1 MKRKNQEVNKYQY
14 LINQLL
20 TLFFS
25 GVYITSQEMID
36 LAANLGIELPSKSR
50 ELILKNLFLEAEQRG
65 QLESLLDGLI
75 MLLQE
80 RIQQYNALN
89 RDYAGIQEIASVW
102 IHKANT
108 MIRLLHQQKRANPY
122 E

>member
-1 MKRKNQEVNKYQY
+1 MRRKQQEPNKHQHI
-14 LINQLL
+14 INQLL

-25 GVYITSQEMID
+25 GVYITSQEMIQMAYD
-36 LAANLGIELPSKSR
+36 LGIELPSKSR
-50 ELILKNLFLEAEQRG
+50 ELILKNLFLEAEKMNKFEAL
-65 QLESLLDGLI
+65 LEAFILLF
-75 MLLQE
+75 QE

-89 RDYAGIQEIASVW
+89 QDYPGIKEVSGAW
-102 IHKANT
+102 ILKANT

>member
-1 MKRKNQEVNKYQY
+1 MKRKHQEVNKYQH

-36 LAANLGIELPSKSR
+36 LAANLGIELPSKNR

-65 QLESLLDGLI
+65 QLEPLLDGFI

-89 RDYAGIQEIASVW
+89 RDYTGIQEIASVW

>member
-1 MKRKNQEVNKYQY
+1 MKRKHQEVNKYQH

-36 LAANLGIELPSKSR
+36 LAANLDIELPSKSR
-50 ELILKNLFLEAEQRG
+50 ELILKNLFLEAEQSG
-65 QLESLLDGLI
+65 QLEPLLDGLI

-89 RDYAGIQEIASVW
+89 RDYARIHEIASVW

>member
-1 MKRKNQEVNKYQY
+1 MKRKHQEVNKYQH

-36 LAANLGIELPSKSR
+36 LAANLGIELPSKNR

-65 QLESLLDGLI
+65 QLEPLLDGFI

>member
-1 MKRKNQEVNKYQY
+1 MKRKYQEVTKYQQ

-36 LAANLGIELPSKSR
+36 LAANLDIELPSKSR
-50 ELILKNLFLEAEQRG
+50 ELILKNLFLEAEQSG

-89 RDYAGIQEIASVW
+89 RDYARIHEIASVW

>member
-1 MKRKNQEVNKYQY
+1 MKRKHQEVNKYQH

-36 LAANLGIELPSKSR
+36 LAANLDIELPSKSR
-50 ELILKNLFLEAEQRG
+50 ELILKNLFLEAEQSG

-89 RDYAGIQEIASVW
+89 RDYASIHQIASVW